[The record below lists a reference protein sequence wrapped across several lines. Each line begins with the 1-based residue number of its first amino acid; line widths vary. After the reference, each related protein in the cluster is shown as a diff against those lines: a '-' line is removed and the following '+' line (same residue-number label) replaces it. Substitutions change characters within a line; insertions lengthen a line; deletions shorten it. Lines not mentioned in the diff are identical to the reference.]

1 MPTENSDSQTTD
13 TQSASSLTKVE
24 EKRDLIE
31 RGNYPPENKYPELSA
46 EPKDRTLIIVVV
58 IVVILA
64 LLGFAGLTYLLYS
77 YPVVTQ
83 ILRDIVFIYLGFAVV
98 LIMMILV
105 VLTAVLLYLALK
117 VNDLVQLLNR
127 EIKPILI
134 NLQSTI
140 AELRGTTSF
149 ISDKAVQPVI
159 ETVSIVTATQKVLK
173 SIFWN

>member
-13 TQSASSLTKVE
+13 TQSASSLSKVE
-24 EKRDLIE
+24 EKKELTE

-46 EPKDRTLIIVVV
+46 EPKDQTLMIVAV
-58 IVVILA
+58 IVAILA
-64 LLGFAGLTYLLYS
+64 LLGFVGLTYLLYS
-77 YPVVTQ
+77 YPESTQ
-83 ILRDIVFIYLGFAVV
+83 IFRDIVVIYLGFAVV
-98 LIMMILV
+98 LIMVILV

-134 NLQSTI
+134 NLQGTI
-140 AELRGTTSF
+140 SELRGTTSF

-159 ETVSIVTATQKVLK
+159 ETASVVTATRKVIK